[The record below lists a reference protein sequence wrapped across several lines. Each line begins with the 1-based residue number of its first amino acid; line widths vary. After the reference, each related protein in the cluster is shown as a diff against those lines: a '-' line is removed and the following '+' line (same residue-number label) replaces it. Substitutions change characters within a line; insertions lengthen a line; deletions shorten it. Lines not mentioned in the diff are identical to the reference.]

1 MVFAKECWPFVLPVL
16 GLAGFLVVVGY
27 PRWAIAAGIVALV
40 VLLFFRIPPRPDAS
54 HTDGVL
60 SPAHGK
66 ILKLEK
72 LDDPAVGP
80 GTFHKIVIFLSV
92 FNIHVQ
98 RVPVTGSVAASR
110 YTPGRKLAAFDSRAG
125 DVNEQH
131 LTVLQ
136 RPNGDRVGVH
146 QIAGLLARR
155 VVTYLETDQEVAKGQ
170 LMGVIKFGSR
180 VDLLVPVSYHLEV
193 EVGQKVI
200 EGATVIARQETETP

>member
-98 RVPVTGSVAASR
+98 RVPVSGSVAASR